1 MDREY
6 LTKYIDIIGRLE
18 AGETITDSE
27 YQLKYNI
34 ENDYN
39 LNDLIKALNSTD
51 SYNIRSKIIDDYIK
65 KEEFEKES
73 ETKKIEDAIK
83 KEFGLDLVYI
93 EHMKLQSGISIIAFY
108 DNKISRKR
116 LIEYNSAKSLVEDF
130 TNIQNE
136 NANYQTEDYRNNSD
150 AIAKDEANKNH
161 KRELEMID
169 INRAKNEYFELINRI
184 KDNDP
189 TKIQAINELIKESD
203 KRHIKYINFENMI
216 ALDNNGN
223 IIESFY
229 NIKDDKFEL
238 ETPEK
243 LNSSVDKIDNEES
256 TEYEQYT
263 ETNINQN
270 INEENKDELEKEDD
284 KLEPS
289 EFEKKEEI
297 DAAEAFDN
305 LEEGIGI
312 YHINCSKEQAI
323 DNIKKYSEDMN
334 LLEDD
339 LNKNKITQEEYEFYK
354 SYCERYINLKEQRLN
369 KAKTLEY
376 KDNGFISMLII
387 SIITIIIGI
396 IILVLTI

>member
-83 KEFGLDLVYI
+83 KEFGLDLVNI

-203 KRHIKYINFENMI
+203 KRNIKYINFENMI

-243 LNSSVDKIDNEES
+243 LNYDLFLCFQL
-256 TEYEQYT
+256 Y
-263 ETNINQN
+263 
-270 INEENKDELEKEDD
+270 
-284 KLEPS
+284 
-289 EFEKKEEI
+289 
-297 DAAEAFDN
+297 
-305 LEEGIGI
+305 
-312 YHINCSKEQAI
+312 
-323 DNIKKYSEDMN
+323 
-334 LLEDD
+334 LL
-339 LNKNKITQEEYEFYK
+339 
-354 SYCERYINLKEQRLN
+354 
-369 KAKTLEY
+369 
-376 KDNGFISMLII
+376 GF
-387 SIITIIIGI
+387 
-396 IILVLTI
+396 